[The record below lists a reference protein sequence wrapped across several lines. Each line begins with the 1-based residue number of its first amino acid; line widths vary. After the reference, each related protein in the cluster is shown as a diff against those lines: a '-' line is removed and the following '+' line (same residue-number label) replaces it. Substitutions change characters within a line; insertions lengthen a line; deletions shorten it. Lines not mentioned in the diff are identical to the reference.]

1 MHIIDRYL
9 SIIKLEAYCHL
20 LVKPKLSSGKYV
32 PYLANLFNSLTNYL
46 AQSPLAHIPSQKR
59 TRLSLVHVGS
69 TSSLDTLRH
78 SGILRAIIQTLRFV
92 VTDPELSFQQFEM
105 DYENAL
111 AMLAERHGDDGAVDA
126 LIFAEESRPNS
137 GADQYTPD
145 WIQPFVAVVAN
156 LAEENFVRTAAS
168 SGGLASVIP
177 QAIAPALVRAVQLG
191 YVEGYFAAKDD

>member
-1 MHIIDRYL
+1 M
-9 SIIKLEAYCHL
+9 
-20 LVKPKLSSGKYV
+20 
-32 PYLANLFNSLTNYL
+32 
-46 AQSPLAHIPSQKR
+46 
-59 TRLSLVHVGS
+59 
-69 TSSLDTLRH
+69 
-78 SGILRAIIQTLRFV
+78 
-92 VTDPELSFQQFEM
+92 TDPEISFQQFEM

-137 GADQYTPD
+137 GADQYAPD

-156 LAEENFVRTAAS
+156 LAEENFVRMAAS